1 MTHRPTQ
8 TYDLVLPSDR
18 SSIGAVA
25 PFLDSIDVLK
35 ILGADRYHN
44 MLVAVTEAVN
54 NAIIHG
60 NGCDSSKDVL
70 LQVNVTVGELVF
82 VVCDQ
87 GQGFDPDSV
96 PDPRSPERLLADGGR
111 GVFLIRQLADSA
123 EFYPSSTGTTVLVKF
138 QIV

>member
-1 MTHRPTQ
+1 VTQRPAR
-8 TYDLVLPSDR
+8 TYDLVLPSER

-60 NGCDSSKDVL
+60 NGCDPSKDVL
-70 LQVNVTVGELVF
+70 LQVNITVDELVL

-87 GQGFDPDSV
+87 GQGFDPEAI

-123 EFYPSSTGTTVLVKF
+123 EFHPSTTGTTVLVKF
-138 QIV
+138 HIV